1 MPKTV
6 SVYEISQVIGK
17 DVTRELIDAFGGMS
31 CFFSTDPMALEVP
44 GKAEKHEY
52 IVNLFHS
59 GISPDEIAA
68 RTGMDKRS
76 ITRIIAE
83 QYQKQYRK
91 EDEPASN

>member
-1 MPKTV
+1 MPKAV

-17 DVTRELIDAFGGMS
+17 DATQILIDAFPGYS
-31 CFFSTDPMALEVP
+31 TYWSTDPMALEVS
-44 GKAEKHEY
+44 GKAEKYEY

-59 GISPDEIAA
+59 GISPDKIAA

-83 QYQKQYRK
+83 QYKK
-91 EDEPASN
+91 EDEPASD